1 MLGSGAGFE
10 TRRVV
15 GVVIV
20 FGVSISTVVTLA
32 LVPLMYAMLSRR
44 TGSPMDVTRRLEEEL
59 EKTKAA

>member
-1 MLGSGAGFE
+1 MGV
-10 TRRVV
+10 VV

-59 EKTKAA
+59 KSTKAA

>member
-32 LVPLMYAMLSRR
+32 LVPLMYALLARR
-44 TGSPMDVTRRLEEEL
+44 TGTPQDTSRRLQAAL
-59 EKTKAA
+59 EKAP